1 MEPIIE
7 IRDVSKE
14 YWINT
19 ARGSTGPK
27 RLTESMSNALI
38 HPVNALRGIRGA
50 KETFLALKD
59 ISFNVESGE
68 MVGIIG
74 RNGAGKSTL
83 LKILSQITYPTRG
96 EIVLRGRVGS
106 LLEVGT
112 GFHPDL
118 TGRENIFLNGA
129 ILGMRKKE
137 IEQKFDDIVKFAEV
151 EKFLDTPIKRF
162 SSGMYLRLAFS
173 VAAHLDPDILIADEV
188 LAVGDQQ
195 FQKKCLGKMR
205 EVSDNGRTVIFVSHD
220 LHAIKSLCSTGIL
233 MRSGQIYKKGPV
245 DEVME
250 EYALS
255 LETQDGKFPV
265 ETADISIDGLEVKQ
279 NNRDVSL
286 IDSTYPFSIVLRF
299 RVPKEADQLRMGILV
314 NNAMGDMLIRSYF
327 SDWDS
332 KFEHLDPGTYEAIL
346 EIPEKLLA
354 AGNYSIILNAK
365 KQGTIDMIPGHRVE
379 RSISLSA
386 PSDLNTGGVIDP
398 LKAQIILNRR
408 WELMKRV

>member
-1 MEPIIE
+1 MEPMIE
-7 IRDVSKE
+7 VRNVSKE
-14 YWINT
+14 YSINT
-19 ARGSTGPK
+19 NRGYPK
-27 RLTESMSNALI
+27 RLTESMSNVLT
-38 HPVNALRGIRGA
+38 HPIKTFRGIRGS

-59 ISFNVESGE
+59 ISFNVETGD

-74 RNGAGKSTL
+74 RNGAGKSTI
-83 LKILSQITYPTRG
+83 LKILSQITYPTKG
-96 EIVLRGRVGS
+96 EVILRGRVGS

-137 IEQKFDDIVKFAEV
+137 IEYKFDDIVKFAEV

-195 FQKKCLGKMR
+195 FQKKCLGKMK
-205 EVSDNGRTVIFVSHD
+205 EVSNNGRTVIFVSHD
-220 LHAIKSLCSTGIL
+220 MHAIKSLCKTGIL
-233 MRSGQIYKKGPV
+233 MRSGKIVKMGSV

-250 EYALS
+250 EYVLS

-265 ETADISIDGLEVKQ
+265 ETADISIDGMEVQQ
-279 NNRDVSL
+279 NHKDTSL
-286 IDSTYPFSIVLRF
+286 IDGTYPFSVILRF
-299 RVPKEADQLRMGILV
+299 RVLTDSDQIRMGILV

-327 SDWDS
+327 SDWET
-332 KFEHLDPGTYEAIL
+332 KFEHLDQGTYEARL

-365 KQGTIDMIPGHRVE
+365 KQGTIDMIAGHRVE
-379 RSISLSA
+379 RSISLSF
-386 PSDLNTGGVIDP
+386 PSDLDTGGVIDP
-398 LKAQIILNRR
+398 LKAQILLNRR
-408 WELMKRV
+408 WNIMKYV